1 MRSHHGFIA
10 LAALSSFAMAN
21 GNNGTETKPTEDKVS
36 VPPLQGA
43 NVSAEMGKGV
53 TFDAGDDFK
62 LNLKSYLQALWG
74 YAARENTQSFHGARI
89 RTARLNLS
97 GHAFSPTTRFKLSLE
112 GTSST
117 GDQPV
122 KDAWAQARLYEH
134 DDWSLDIRA
143 GQAKTLYGRET
154 TGSLSTQMFTEYS
167 IAGRTF
173 SGSRSQGAN
182 FLFNAMDSKL
192 RANIG
197 TFNASPASGGPFSGE
212 ENPPDDHMP
221 DYTFGVRYDHKGS
234 MGDESFAQGDLERS
248 EDWNVGV
255 GGNVWL
261 GNHTAGGVQFETTAY
276 NVNLAYKNKG
286 ISFLGEWYGASNEPS
301 ATSGASVDST
311 GFNLQATYA
320 LDNKWAFGARYSMAE
335 LSDNDPG
342 GFGVRPVGLTG
353 GGTNLPGNGSGD
365 ITEIS
370 VMAGKFFNGHANKA
384 IAEVTFQN
392 VSPDVGSDADNVI
405 FTLGWA
411 LIF

>member
-10 LAALSSFAMAN
+10 LAALSSLAMAN
-21 GNNGTETKPTEDKVS
+21 GNNGTDTKPTEDKVA

-43 NVSAEMGKGV
+43 NVSAEAGKGV

-62 LNLKSYLQALWG
+62 LNLKSYLQALWV
-74 YAARENTQSFHGARI
+74 YASRENQQNFNGATI

-112 GTSST
+112 GAEGTS
-117 GDQPV
+117 V

-154 TGSLSTQMFTEYS
+154 TGSLSQQMFSQYS
-167 IAGRTF
+167 LAARTF
-173 SGSRSQGAN
+173 SGARSRGAN
-182 FLFNAMDSKL
+182 FLFNMMDSKL

-197 TFNASPASGGPFSGE
+197 TFNGDPALGGPFSGE
-212 ENPPDDHMP
+212 EKNPDDHMP

-234 MGDESFAQGDLERS
+234 MGDTSFAQGDLGRS

-255 GGNVWL
+255 GGNLWL
-261 GNHTAGGVQFETTAY
+261 GNQNMGGVDFQTTHY

-286 ISFLGEWYGASNEPS
+286 ISFLAEWYGASNES
-301 ATSGASVDST
+301 QATGGQSVDST
-311 GFNLQATYA
+311 GWNVQATYA
-320 LDNKWAFGARYSMAE
+320 LENKWAFGARYSMAE

-342 GFGVRPVGLTG
+342 GFGVRPDGASIGGL
-353 GGTNLPGNGSGD
+353 NLPGNGSGD
-365 ITEIS
+365 ISEVT

-384 IAEVTFQN
+384 IAEVTFQS
-392 VSPDVGSDADNVI
+392 VSPDAGTDSDNVI